1 MHNIFNALRHHAEHS
16 KHELT
21 SRAVKDEIDVAIASA
36 QAFCADK

>member
-1 MHNIFNALRHHAEHS
+1 MHNIFNALRHHAENS